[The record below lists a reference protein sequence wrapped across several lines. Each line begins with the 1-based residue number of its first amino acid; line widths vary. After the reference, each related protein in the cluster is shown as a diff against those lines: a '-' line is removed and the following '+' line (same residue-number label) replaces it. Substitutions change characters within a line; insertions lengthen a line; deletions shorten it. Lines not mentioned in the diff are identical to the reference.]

1 MERTCNGKGDN
12 VISGNKTVDGQLRH
26 FTRLLSSKTRNRVRH
41 FLYPPL
47 VAFYR
52 RFYRS
57 FNVII
62 FQIFQRCVDAIVSV
76 ECFSRCFIF
85 FFVSF
90 DKLVFNEQCFY
101 FYYLEVELF
110 IN

>member
-1 MERTCNGKGDN
+1 MEIKRWMVSCVTLHGYYRRKRGI
-12 VISGNKTVDGQLRH
+12 VYA
-26 FTRLLSSKTRNRVRH
+26 